1 MTPIFIAIGLSTLVL
16 FRRDLFTICQFIGL
30 LINELTNIVL
40 KRFLKHPRPTQLSAQ
55 TRSYGMPSD
64 HSQFMGFFCACFIC
78 FLFIR
83 LDKKSFSHGFRYILC
98 GGCILSTLLTCYS
111 RIYLFYHTV
120 QQVFVGLALGI
131 IFGLAWFLIV
141 QVFLTPMFPQM
152 CNSFIGRILML
163 QDFTLIPNVLVF
175 EYNNS
180 RNWPRHGTHCN
191 SH

>member
-1 MTPIFIAIGLSTLVL
+1 MAHGTTWKSLDIFHVVYPEDDLFGKFVAYCSMTPIFIAIGLSTLVL

-111 RIYLFYHTV
+111 
-120 QQVFVGLALGI
+120 
-131 IFGLAWFLIV
+131 
-141 QVFLTPMFPQM
+141 
-152 CNSFIGRILML
+152 SFIGRILML